1 MTTTIK
7 ISDELAQQIDSL
19 VGFHGFTSRTDFV
32 RKSVKMLIE
41 SIEEAKAT
49 VES

>member
-7 ISDELAQQIDSL
+7 ISNELANQIDEL

-32 RKSVKMLIE
+32 RKAIKKQV
-41 SIEEAKAT
+41 EEYKN
-49 VES
+49 

>member
-7 ISDELAQQIDSL
+7 ISDELAQQVDQL

-32 RKSVKMLIE
+32 RKAIQKQVKEYEI
-41 SIEEAKAT
+41 
-49 VES
+49 